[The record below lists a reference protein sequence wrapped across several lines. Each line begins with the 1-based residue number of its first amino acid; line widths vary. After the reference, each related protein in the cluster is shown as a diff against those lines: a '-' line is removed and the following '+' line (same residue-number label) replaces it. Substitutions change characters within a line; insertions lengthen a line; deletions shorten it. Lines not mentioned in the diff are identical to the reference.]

1 MIDLDEIAATLESLP
16 VALRALLAPYDAE
29 TLAARPEPGEWCVLE
44 VVGHV
49 ITCDRGAFRDRIE
62 AIVGGAAEVPG
73 FNAGAALDDRD
84 PMHASIDELL
94 DELTTVRA
102 ESVVF
107 VRSLSA
113 DDLTATAPYG
123 DHGTFAASDFLLEWP
138 YHDQDHTRQ
147 ILDAVQRHYLP
158 HMTDT
163 MRTALSGG

>member
-1 MIDLDEIAATLESLP
+1 MIDLDEIAAALESLP
-16 VALRALLAPYDAE
+16 VALRTLLAPYDAE

-44 VVGHV
+44 VVGHL

-62 AIVGGAAEVPG
+62 AIAGGAAAVPG
-73 FNAGAALDDRD
+73 FDAGAALDARD

-123 DHGTFAASDFLLEWP
+123 DHGTFAASDFVLEWP
-138 YHDQDHTRQ
+138 YHDQDHIRQ

-163 MRTALSGG
+163 MRTALVGG